1 MTNETKTIVISFS
14 AGLVA
19 LVSAI
24 AFGFGLLLI
33 TTSIIESQP
42 KPASVTAPTRPWLLQ
57 PDSTPFRPSVGSPES
72 KESLLEKKFGP
83 VDMSAAQE
91 PKQCGGIFSRRVAT
105 RQSAPTTT
113 HRYTLA
119 TPETTYFYS
128 NVYRVQQPKPVV
140 APVAIR
146 APQPVNPNH
155 PATDPSS
162 SIDGTVALKESKP
175 VPADCPD
182 GTCKLRGAFTY
193 PDIFSK
199 VK

>member
-1 MTNETKTIVISFS
+1 MTAETKTIVISFS
-14 AGLVA
+14 AGLFV

-24 AFGFGLLLI
+24 AFGFGVLLL

-42 KPASVTAPTRPWLLQ
+42 KPASVTAPTRPWLMW
-57 PDSTPFRPSVGSPES
+57 PDSTPFRPNVGSPES
-72 KESLLEKKFGP
+72 KEALLDKAFGP
-83 VDMSAAQE
+83 VNKSAAQE
-91 PKQCGGIFSRRVAT
+91 PKQCGGIFPRRVAT
-105 RQSAPTTT
+105 RQSAPRTT

-146 APQPVNPNH
+146 APQPVNPKH
-155 PATDPSS
+155 PAIDLNS
-162 SIDGTVALKESKP
+162 SINGTVALKESTP

-193 PDIFSK
+193 PDIFST